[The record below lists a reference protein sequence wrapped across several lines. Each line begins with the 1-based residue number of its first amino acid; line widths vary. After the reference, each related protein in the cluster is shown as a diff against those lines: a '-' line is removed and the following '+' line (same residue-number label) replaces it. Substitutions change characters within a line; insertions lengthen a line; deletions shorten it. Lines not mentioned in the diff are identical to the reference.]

1 MFPMDTEVF
10 DRLKSI
16 GSHNG
21 NVDDIGEVALLL
33 AQAFL
38 PGTKLRKYFDELD
51 LISSDMSQV
60 SSSIS
65 TLDGQIK
72 SMQDVVYSKHGY
84 HGDIASYDDL
94 DNANLMRVIDRKKG
108 LPVALGIL
116 VIHAARSQGWNIVG
130 LNFPGHFLLRLS
142 KSGEH
147 GIINPFE
154 KARLMLPDEIEQL
167 LKRVYGSKMKLSRAF
182 IKTVSDH
189 DILIRLQNNI
199 KIRAV
204 QAGNYKRAVEVLVSM
219 NLIAPTNTD
228 ILSELALLEAAE
240 GNYKGAIKRLAFFLE
255 SNPPTSDQASI
266 LDLKAKLN
274 RDLN

>member
-16 GSHNG
+16 GFHNG

-255 SNPPTSDQASI
+255 SNPPTSDHASI